1 MYDGY
6 HFCGDTSK
14 AVYNPFSVINAFS
27 DQSLR
32 NYWIASGSSALLSGL
47 LQRNDLKSDN
57 LEGAVVAGDTLRS
70 SDVSLT
76 NKPLFLF
83 QTGYLTIKDYDED
96 DDFYTL
102 GFPNKE
108 VRAAFYQI
116 VLPYA
121 VDKESEEVDNSI
133 LRIKRALRSGD
144 IPAVY
149 DNMTELVSSSP
160 YVRKGGISDYE
171 ILDSH

>member
-6 HFCGDTSK
+6 HFSGDTSK
-14 AVYNPFSVINAFS
+14 AVYNPFSVINALS

-47 LQRNDLKSDN
+47 LRRSDLKSDN
-57 LEGAVVAGDTLRS
+57 LEGAMVLGDTLRS

-76 NKPLFLF
+76 NKTLFLY

-116 VLPYA
+116 VLPYT
-121 VDKESEEVDNSI
+121 VDKESEEVDNCI
-133 LRIKRALRSGD
+133 LRIKRA
-144 IPAVY
+144 
-149 DNMTELVSSSP
+149 
-160 YVRKGGISDYE
+160 
-171 ILDSH
+171 